1 MEESC
6 WDWLDTLDTLDDSVD
21 DDFDDSV
28 DEREA
33 GLMDR

>member
-6 WDWLDTLDTLDDSVD
+6 WDLLDTRDTLDDSVD
-21 DDFDDSV
+21 DDLDDSV